1 MICNNMESKLH
12 NGMSMPILDSVN
24 FVAGKTL
31 KSTKPRRFDT
41 AMISGAYKV
50 IDAVADDTP
59 LMSDILYGNIDA
71 IEQLMVL
78 NERKSPFDFEA
89 DDVIVVPET
98 SSYLSLTIEQSIVA
112 NASTQPANHG
122 KTSEQKLLPK
132 STSASVAAN
141 QNASHVKINSSIGK
155 LTF

>member
-41 AMISGAYKV
+41 AMISGAY

-89 DDVIVVPET
+89 GDVIVVPEV

-122 KTSEQKLLPK
+122 KTSEQKLSPK